1 MGCFSNT
8 VTTGFDQRPT
18 NWTTIVSVPNVFV
31 GSGAADAGAI
41 LNAFRV
47 FNTNDIVAEFRAVP
61 ESDTTTQDSFC
72 FQLNLASGQS
82 RPLSLAGCM
91 RIPGGPQ
98 TILFQVRITGGSG
111 NICFQS
117 GAGRTGVILT

>member
-1 MGCFSNT
+1 MGCFSYT
-8 VTTGFDQRPT
+8 ETSGFDQRPT
-18 NWTTIVSVPNVFV
+18 QWTTICAVPNVFA
-31 GSGAADAGAI
+31 GTGDTDAGAI

-47 FNTNDIVAEFRAVP
+47 FNTNDIVAEFRAVA
-61 ESDTTTQDSFC
+61 ESDQTTQNSFY
-72 FQLNLASGQS
+72 FQLNLSRGET

-98 TILFQVRITGGSG
+98 RILFQVRITGGNG
-111 NICFQS
+111 NICFQN